1 MKVATSFSTEA
12 DPRRGAVEAYER
24 VAAQLGAPPQL
35 LLVHASVRA
44 DARAI
49 LVALREAAPG
59 VAIHGA
65 TSCVGVMT
73 QDGFHRSDAG
83 AVGLLGVLDPDGA
96 YGVGAAELG
105 TDPRAAATAAVSRAL
120 RDAGR
125 DGEIPDMIW
134 ITQAPGNEE
143 LVLQGIGDLVGPQV
157 PIGGG
162 SSSDDLAGGGWL
174 QFATDD
180 VFTNAVVVAVLF
192 TSRGVSFEFQSGYD
206 PTQLKATVTK
216 GYRRTISEL
225 GGRPAAAVYDE
236 WTGGAISESLHDG
249 GSVLMK
255 TTLSPLGRVVGKTA
269 DIPYFLLSHP
279 DQVRADGSMAVFSD
293 VAVGDEVFLMRGSP
307 ESLVRRAGRV
317 ARSVLH
323 PGSGAGQLAGAVV
336 VYCAGCML
344 TIQDRMPEVVA
355 SIRAGLGED
364 VPFLGVFTL
373 GEQGCFLGGEN
384 RHGNL
389 MISVLGF
396 LT

>member
-1 MKVATSFSTEA
+1 MKVATSFSTGD
-12 DPRRGAVEAYER
+12 DPQRGAVEAYGR
-24 VAAQLGAPPQL
+24 VVAELGAPPQL

-49 LVALREAAPG
+49 LASLAVSAPG

-73 QDGFHRSDAG
+73 QEGFHRSDAG
-83 AVGLLGVLDPDGA
+83 AVGLLGVLDPEGA
-96 YGVGAAELG
+96 YGVGAAELDG
-105 TDPRAAATAAVSRAL
+105 DPRAAATVAVTLAL

-143 LVLQGIGDLVGPQV
+143 LVLQGICDLVGPEV

-162 SSSDDLAGGGWL
+162 SSSDDLGGGGWL
-174 QFATDD
+174 QFATGAM
-180 VFTNAVVVAVLF
+180 FKNAVVVAVLF
-192 TSRGVSFEFQSGYD
+192 TSHGVSFGFQSGYD
-206 PTQLKATVTK
+206 PTHLKATVTK
-216 GYRRTISEL
+216 GDRRTISEL

-236 WTGGAISESLHDG
+236 WSGGAISQFLRDG
-249 GSVLMK
+249 GSVLMN

-279 DQVRADGSMAVFSD
+279 DQVRPDGSMAVFSNI
-293 VAVGDEVFLMRGSP
+293 AVGDEVFLMRGSP

-317 ARSVLH
+317 ARSVLQ
-323 PGSGAGQLAGAVV
+323 PSSGDRRIAGAVV

-344 TIQDRMPEVVA
+344 TVQDRMPEVVA
-355 SIRAGLGED
+355 SIRAGLGD
-364 VPFLGVFTL
+364 GVPFLGVFTL

-389 MISVLGF
+389 MISVLAF